1 MARPCDAEP
10 VKLFV
15 AAIYAREDA
24 LQSAVLFMESA
35 WGEIDYSGRARHFD
49 LTDYYEPEM
58 GKNLVRRLL
67 SFRELFPPERLGEA
81 KHIANDIE
89 DKLRTGIGFQS
100 SAEYTPSPAINT
112 SDMRGFL
119 PSCEAGEPP
128 RTRETQGDDNEAGR
142 QKDRKGGVFIAGE
155 GVYKSALENGRL
167 VNLDVGYL
175 DLNKIVLASFKGAG
189 QKIYLGGGAWAD
201 MTARYRGGRYQPFE
215 WTFPD
220 FRNGRYDEEFKTIR
234 KILREQLAAL
244 RE

>member
-24 LQSAVLFMESA
+24 LRAAVRLMESA
-35 WGEIDYSGRARHFD
+35 WGEIDHTGADRHFD

-58 GKNLVRRLL
+58 GKNLRRRLF
-67 SFRELFPPERLGEA
+67 SFRKLFPPERLGEA
-81 KHIANDIE
+81 KHVANDIE
-89 DKLRTGIGFQS
+89 DKFA
-100 SAEYTPSPAINT
+100 AENARI
-112 SDMRGFL
+112 
-119 PSCEAGEPP
+119 
-128 RTRETQGDDNEAGR
+128 
-142 QKDRKGGVFIAGE
+142 I
-155 GVYKSALENGRL
+155 
-167 VNLDVGYL
+167 NLDVGYL

-220 FRNGRYDEEFKTIR
+220 FRDGRYDEELRTIR
-234 KILREQLAAL
+234 KILRVQLAAL
-244 RE
+244 RS